1 LVDSPIDRVETDAVR
16 TADGVRHPADVLVLA
31 TGFATTQ
38 FLAHIPVRGLGGRQ
52 LAGEW
57 EDGAHAYLGTMVAG
71 FPNCYLLYGPNTN
84 LGHNSILFMV
94 ERQVNLVL
102 QALALQLASDERGE
116 FDGDRG
122 TSVGVDP
129 VAYRADDE
137 RTQGRLAGT
146 AWVAGCRSWYKDA
159 SGRVV
164 NNWPTWTVRYWYDTL
179 RLRRSDVRLLDHAAP
194 PPPNGA
200 GSTVTRLRLR
210 PVPRPLSRCA
220 RRARCRDDRPGS
232 PRTPGPLRPSCS

>member
-1 LVDSPIDRVETDAVR
+1 L
-16 TADGVRHPADVLVLA
+16 AD
-31 TGFATTQ
+31 
-38 FLAHIPVRGLGGRQ
+38 
-52 LAGEW
+52 EW
-57 EDGAHAYLGTMVAG
+57 QDGAHAYLGTMVAG

-102 QALALQLASDERGE
+102 QALVLQLTSDERG
-116 FDGDRG
+116 GVGADRRR

-129 VAYRADDE
+129 EAYRADDE

-146 AWVAGCRSWYKDA
+146 AWVASCRSWYKDA

-179 RLRRSDVRLLDHAAP
+179 RLRRSDVRLLARTAP
-194 PPPNGA
+194 GQPDGT
-200 GSTVTRLRLR
+200 GSTAT
-210 PVPRPLSRCA
+210 A
-220 RRARCRDDRPGS
+220 
-232 PRTPGPLRPSCS
+232 TPTATPTATSSATG